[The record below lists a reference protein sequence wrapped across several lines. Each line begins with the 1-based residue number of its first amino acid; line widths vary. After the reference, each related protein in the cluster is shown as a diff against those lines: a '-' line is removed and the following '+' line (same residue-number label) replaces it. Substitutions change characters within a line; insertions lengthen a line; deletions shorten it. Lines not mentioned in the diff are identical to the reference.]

1 MLSMCIQLMQEG
13 IMAQIRGLVKS
24 LGIGDHNQEEELVK
38 VSKTER
44 LKQTPSDMTG
54 NELDFNE
61 KRKKKNMRI
70 KEDERPDLFFEEND
84 EEDDSD
90 F

>member
-1 MLSMCIQLMQEG
+1 
-13 IMAQIRGLVKS
+13 
-24 LGIGDHNQEEELVK
+24 
-38 VSKTER
+38 
-44 LKQTPSDMTG
+44 MTG

-70 KEDERPDLFFEEND
+70 RAEERPDLFFEEND
-84 EEDDSD
+84 DGDDSD